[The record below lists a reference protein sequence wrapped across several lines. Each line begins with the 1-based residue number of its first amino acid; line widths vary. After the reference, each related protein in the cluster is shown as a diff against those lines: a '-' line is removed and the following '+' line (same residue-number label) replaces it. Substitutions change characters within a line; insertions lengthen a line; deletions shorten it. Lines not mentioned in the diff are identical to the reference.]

1 MFIVP
6 MSGITPLDVISQ
18 NKKDAVAE
26 TSGDTASFTDV
37 FKQAL
42 QNAQDTQKVSQ
53 EDSAK
58 VALGQI
64 DDLHTVEI
72 NTQKAKMAVEVL
84 VTMKNTAM
92 DAYNEVMRM
101 TL

>member
-1 MFIVP
+1 
-6 MSGITPLDVISQ
+6 MSGIAPLDIISQ
-18 NKKDAVAE
+18 NKIDVSKVSDD
-26 TSGDTASFTDV
+26 SASFTDV

-42 QNAQDTQKVSQ
+42 ENAQDTQKVSQ

-58 VALGQI
+58 IALGQV
-64 DDLHTVEI
+64 DDLHTVAI

-84 VTMKNTAM
+84 VTMKNTAL

>member
-1 MFIVP
+1 MYIVP
-6 MSGITPLDVISQ
+6 MGGITPLDIISQ
-18 NKKDAVAE
+18 NKTADV
-26 TSGDTASFTDV
+26 SNISNDTGSFTDV

-42 QNAQDTQKVSQ
+42 QNVQDTQKVSQ

-58 VALGQI
+58 VALGQV
-64 DDLHTVEI
+64 DDLHTVEV

-84 VTMKNTAM
+84 VTMKNTAL